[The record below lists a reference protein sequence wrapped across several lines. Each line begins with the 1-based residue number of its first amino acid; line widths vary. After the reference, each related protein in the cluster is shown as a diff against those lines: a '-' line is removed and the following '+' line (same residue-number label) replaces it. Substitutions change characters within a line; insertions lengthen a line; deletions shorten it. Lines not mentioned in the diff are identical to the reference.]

1 MFIELNLDKVKFF
14 EILFMLCLINNGINF
29 CISIFVLIFRY
40 VYDLCYK
47 FSFNMM
53 CNCESFIVFGWSW
66 VFFKLCL
73 IFDF

>member
-1 MFIELNLDKVKFF
+1 
-14 EILFMLCLINNGINF
+14 MLCLINNGINF

-53 CNCESFIVFGWSW
+53 CNCEIFIVFGWSW
-66 VFFKLCL
+66 GF
-73 IFDF
+73 